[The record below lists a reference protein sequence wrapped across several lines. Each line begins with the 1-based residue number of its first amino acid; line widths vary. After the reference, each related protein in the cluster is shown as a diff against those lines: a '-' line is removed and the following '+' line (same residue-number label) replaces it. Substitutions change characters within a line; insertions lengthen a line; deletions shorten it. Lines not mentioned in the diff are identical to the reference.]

1 MSPQP
6 PPTEL
11 TELEQQWRT
20 AWPAAL
26 ADWSSYVQ
34 LREPIFCFTSADEQR
49 EQLSGSFAMIR
60 LNDHTIVISLA
71 QIAQQG
77 LESFA
82 QEILAHE
89 IGHHVYC
96 PADLT
101 DNARLLARIRR
112 GLPSCESYAPM
123 VANLY
128 ADLLINDRLQRQ
140 CGRDMAGVYRKLKDN
155 KPSGKLWQLY
165 MRMYELLWNLPR
177 GTLVQGEFDSRLNQD
192 AVLGSRLIRVYQRD
206 WLYGGGRFAC
216 LLLPYVTETAEAD
229 QQRFRAWCDTIQAGG
244 GEIPDGLAEL
254 EDDELSGN
262 IHPAEDPILSGLD
275 PIDRGELA
283 GQGRGKVRSENSGRK
298 SLKSY
303 RDPFEYGEI
312 LKAAGVKLN
321 EREIAVRY
329 YRERAVPYL
338 IPFPARQSAPAM
350 DVIPEGLELWDTGLD
365 LSRVDWLGT
374 LMTSPVVV
382 PGVTTLQRIEGE
394 APGHEPKSIPVD
406 LYLGI
411 DCSGSMGDP
420 ARQLS
425 YPVLAGTVM
434 ALSALRSGAFVKVVL
449 SGEPGRSISTDG
461 FIRNQNEI
469 MQMMLNYLGT
479 GYSFGIHRLAETFQ
493 TNTKRDRPAHVLI
506 VSDYDMFTMLN
517 EKGDERLG
525 WDVAREAVHACR
537 GGATYVL
544 QLPGYDGHSQ
554 QYGPQID
561 RMRADGWDVH
571 LVNSMEELL
580 VFAREFCR
588 RHYSQS
594 KLPLEQIVATPEK
607 GKR

>member
-1 MSPQP
+1 MSPPKQ
-6 PPTEL
+6 TVL
-11 TELEQQWRT
+11 STELEQRWRS

-26 ADWSSYVQ
+26 ADWSAYVQ
-34 LREPIFCFTSADEQR
+34 LRDPVFCVNSADEKR

-60 LNDHTIVISLA
+60 LNDHTIVISLV

-82 QEILAHE
+82 TEVLAHE

-112 GLPSCESYAPM
+112 GLPGCESYAPM

-140 CGRDMAGVYRKLKDN
+140 CGRDMVGVYRKLKDD
-155 KPSGKLWQLY
+155 KPTGKLWQLY

-177 GTLVQGEFDSRLNQD
+177 ATLVHGEFDSRLNQD
-192 AVLGSRLIRVYQRD
+192 AMLGSRLIRVYQRD

-216 LLLPYVTETAEAD
+216 LLLPYVSEQIEAD
-229 QQRFRAWCDTIQAGG
+229 HERFKSWCDTVQAGG

-254 EDDELSGN
+254 DDDELEGN

-275 PIDRGELA
+275 PIEHGELE
-283 GQGRGKVRSENSGRK
+283 GEGRGRVRSVDSGRK
-298 SLKSY
+298 TLKSY
-303 RDPFEYGEI
+303 RDPFEYAEI
-312 LKAAGVKLN
+312 LKAAGVKLG

-329 YRERAVPYL
+329 YRERAIPYL

-350 DVIPEGLELWDTGLD
+350 DVIPEGLELWDTGQD

-374 LMTSPVVV
+374 LLASPEVI
-382 PGVTTLQRIEGE
+382 PGVTTRQRIEGE

-461 FIRNQNEI
+461 FIRNQTDI

-493 TNTKRDRPAHVLI
+493 STTKRDRPAHVLI
-506 VSDYDMFTMLN
+506 VSDYDMFAMLN
-517 EKGDERLG
+517 EMGDQRLG
-525 WDVAREAVHACR
+525 WDVAREAVSACR

-544 QLPGYDGHSQ
+544 QLPGYDGRDK
-554 QYGPQID
+554 QYGPQIE
-561 RMRADGWDVH
+561 RMRTDGWDVH

-588 RHYSQS
+588 RHYAQAN
-594 KLPLEQIVATPEK
+594 LPVEKIVPRQEK
-607 GKR
+607 ERK